1 MLMKTV
7 EALRGRLRR
16 LLRPARGRVLS
27 DPLGRR
33 VAHRVVAAV
42 RVADRRDNG
51 YSLCRAHGAE
61 P

>member
-7 EALRGRLRR
+7 EAYALA
-16 LLRPARGRVLS
+16 PAVAQTSAERVLS